1 MENNRFYQHK
11 AAIKALC
18 DKKRVTVDVGSRM
31 YAHDR
36 QWANYTKELNEWDQ
50 LCIKYMRSKDKG
62 LDDLF
67 RE

>member
-18 DKKRVTVDVGSRM
+18 DEKQVTVDVGSRM
-31 YAHDR
+31 YAHER

>member
-18 DKKRVTVDVGSRM
+18 DEKQVTVDVGSRM
-31 YAHDR
+31 YAHER

-50 LCIKYMRSKDKG
+50 LCIKYMQSKGKG